1 MIEIN
6 ISDQYREKFNKL
18 LNLYKG
24 NQDEMVSAILTFKIN
39 DLKKGI
45 RNIETDLARFEAKYQ
60 MDTSSFYNDFNN
72 GMMTDENDDFLVW
85 SGEYETLQEFRKE
98 LKSIL

>member
-6 ISDQYREKFNKL
+6 ISEKSREKFNKL

-24 NQDEMVSAILTFKIN
+24 KQDEMVSAIFTFKIN

-45 RNIETDLARFEAKYQ
+45 RNIETDLIRFERKYK
-60 MDTSSFYNDFNN
+60 MSTSRFYSDFIK
-72 GMMTDENDDFLVW
+72 GVLSDE
-85 SGEYETLQEFRKE
+85 
-98 LKSIL
+98 